1 MSKYVIT
8 IDQGTTSSR
17 VIIFDERGNIIY
29 KNVKAF
35 KQYYPYPNYVLHD
48 ALEIYEDVVF
58 LITTALYEVNID
70 YSDIIGV
77 GITNQRETTVAWN
90 KKTGQPIY
98 KAIVWQSTQTNE
110 ICEKLKVSGYEKM
123 IKEKTGL
130 LINPYFS
137 ASKMKWIIDN
147 VSGAKELMDEGNLL
161 FGTIDSWLI
170 YKLCGGIHVTDYT
183 NASRTMLFNIHTL
196 DYDDE
201 LLKLFKINRN
211 TLPKV
216 VSSNATIGNISEIR
230 IKEICNLEVCGLIG
244 DQESSLIGHTCF
256 EEGML
261 KITYGTGSFMLMN
274 TGKKIYNSKNGLLS
288 TIAYAIDDEICYAL
302 EGSVFV
308 AGSAFQFIR
317 DNLELVKDLSDS
329 EFAVENS
336 NGVVF
341 IPALTGL
348 GAPYWNSECKGAIFG
363 LTRGTSKENIAWA
376 TIEGVA
382 YLNKDV
388 MISMLEDTKLELKD
402 ISVDGGASLN
412 SKLMQVQADVM
423 YSQIKTISTSEAT
436 SLGVFYLVGLNKG
449 LFNNLMD
456 IKKHYKNSKLY
467 VPKINKDEKEK
478 YDRWKKAVNACME
491 F

>member
-1 MSKYVIT
+1 
-8 IDQGTTSSR
+8 
-17 VIIFDERGNIIY
+17 
-29 KNVKAF
+29 
-35 KQYYPYPNYVLHD
+35 
-48 ALEIYEDVVF
+48 
-58 LITTALYEVNID
+58 
-70 YSDIIGV
+70 
-77 GITNQRETTVAWN
+77 
-90 KKTGQPIY
+90 
-98 KAIVWQSTQTNE
+98 
-110 ICEKLKVSGYEKM
+110 
-123 IKEKTGL
+123 
-130 LINPYFS
+130 
-137 ASKMKWIIDN
+137 
-147 VSGAKELMDEGNLL
+147 
-161 FGTIDSWLI
+161 
-170 YKLCGGIHVTDYT
+170 
-183 NASRTMLFNIHTL
+183 
-196 DYDDE
+196 
-201 LLKLFKINRN
+201 
-211 TLPKV
+211 
-216 VSSNATIGNISEIR
+216 
-230 IKEICNLEVCGLIG
+230 
-244 DQESSLIGHTCF
+244 
-256 EEGML
+256 
-261 KITYGTGSFMLMN
+261 MN

-363 LTRGTSKENIAWA
+363 LTRGTTKENIAWA

-423 YSQIKTISTSEAT
+423 HSKIKTISTSEAT